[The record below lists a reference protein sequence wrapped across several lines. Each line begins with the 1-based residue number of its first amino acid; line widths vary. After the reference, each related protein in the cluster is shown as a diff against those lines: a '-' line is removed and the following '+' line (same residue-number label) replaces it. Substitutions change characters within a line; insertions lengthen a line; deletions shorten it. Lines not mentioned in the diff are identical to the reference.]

1 MAQALDYLRRS
12 SRGSARRGGTPPT
25 WPLTGKPITPTPQKA
40 QPTLNWLRKPTDE
53 GRSEQLGWL
62 KNYKQEQVQDQVSN
76 NNSATLRERMLSNV
90 MGPRRNN
97 YDVGINDVWTLDVLN
112 RMWGSSSATEQ
123 ERILR
128 QNATQRGLMWTPYG
142 YQGRTAYVPIKIPGA
157 PEKKL
162 KSSYTPAAPSTN
174 YGGSGGGYGYGY
186 GYGGGGGGG
195 GGYSTANSQNWY
207 SDLMTWKI
215 K

>member
-40 QPTLNWLRKPTDE
+40 QPTLNWLRKPTDD

-62 KNYKQEQVQDQVSN
+62 KNYKQERVQEQPDPN
-76 NNSATLRERMLSNV
+76 YSATLRERMLSNV

-97 YDVGINDVWTLDVLN
+97 YDVGFNDVWTLDVLN
-112 RMWGSSSATEQ
+112 RMWGSSSVTEQ

-128 QNATQRGLMWTPYG
+128 QNATQPGLMWTPYG
-142 YQGRTAYVPIKIPGA
+142 YQGRTAYVPIKNLDA

-162 KSSYTPAAPSTN
+162 RSSYTPAVPSTN

-195 GGYSTANSQNWY
+195 GGGASAPNWY